1 MTGDLLTLSTREM
14 DTVAIITRLAERR
27 MTQAQAARCL
37 DRSERQVR
45 RLLRA
50 FERDGPA
57 GLRDKRRGRPA
68 SNRIPKAYQEYVV
81 GLVRERYR
89 DFGPTFA
96 GEKLLEHHD
105 IRVATETLRQWMIAD
120 GLWKTRVQRRKRIQ
134 QPRHRRDCYGELVQI
149 DGCDHHWF
157 EDRGPR
163 CVLLV
168 YVDDA
173 TGKLMALRMCESE
186 SAFSYFHA
194 TRAYLERHGKP
205 VAFYSDKAGV
215 FRVNAKSPKAGDG
228 FTQFGRAMTDLNID
242 VICANTPAAKGRVE
256 RAHQTLQDRL
266 VKELRLRGICAMDD
280 ANRYLPEFMDDYN
293 RRFARAARSNHDA
306 HRPLL
311 ERDGL
316 DDIFTWQEERRV
328 TAQLTVHH
336 KRTMYLLEPTEEAKA
351 AAKKHVTAVE
361 YEDGGVSIRF
371 RGIPLAAHLF
381 HKDGSVT
388 QASIIENKLL
398 SGALTEIR
406 KRQQQRE
413 VVLVKS
419 AKTKREKRIV
429 RRRFE
434 ILGRAAAGGRFD
446 LADYELGEIEEQFL
460 ETLPHAA
467 PPQVQS
473 LATADVKILQRSL

>member
-14 DTVAIITRLAERR
+14 DTLAIITRLAERR
-27 MTQAQAARCL
+27 MTQAQAARSL

-50 FERDGPA
+50 FEKDGPA
-57 GLRDKRRGRPA
+57 GLQDKRRGRPA
-68 SNRIPKAYQEYVV
+68 PNRIPKAYQEYVL
-81 GLVRERYR
+81 GLVRERYV

-96 GEKLLEHHD
+96 SEKLQEYHG
-105 IRVATETLRQWMIAD
+105 IRVATETLRKWMIVD
-120 GLWKTRVQRRKRIQ
+120 GIWKTRAQQRKRIQ

-149 DGCDHHWF
+149 DGSDHHWF

-173 TGKLMALRMCESE
+173 TGKLMALRMCETE

-194 TRAYLERHGKP
+194 TRSYLGRHGKP

-215 FRVNAKSPKAGDG
+215 FRVNAKTPKGGDG

-266 VKELRLRGICAMDD
+266 VKELRLRGICTMDE
-280 ANRYLPEFMDDYN
+280 ANRYLPAFMEDYN
-293 RRFARAARSNHDA
+293 RRFARAPRNNHDA

-311 ERDGL
+311 ERDCL
-316 DDIFTWQEERRV
+316 DDIFTWQEQRRV

-336 KRTMYLLEPTEEAKA
+336 KRTMYLLEPTPEAKA
-351 AAKKHVTAVE
+351 AAKKRVTVVE
-361 YEDGGVSIRF
+361 YEDGRVSIRY
-371 RGIPLAAHLF
+371 RGVALAARPF

-388 QASIIENKLL
+388 QASIVENKLL

-406 KRQQQRE
+406 KRQQHRE
-413 VVLVKS
+413 QELVRS

-429 RRRFE
+429 RDR
-434 ILGRAAAGGRFD
+434 LAGR
-446 LADYELGEIEEQFL
+446 
-460 ETLPHAA
+460 LP
-467 PPQVQS
+467 PPGP
-473 LATADVKILQRSL
+473 

>member
-1 MTGDLLTLSTREM
+1 MTDDLTSLSTREM
-14 DTVAIITRLAERR
+14 DRL
-27 MTQAQAARCL
+27 
-37 DRSERQVR
+37 QVVLRIADR
-45 RLLRA
+45 RLTQTAGAQILGISDRQMRRICGRFA
-50 FERDGPA
+50 REGAA
-57 GLRDKRRGRPA
+57 GLESKRRGQ
-68 SNRIPKAYQEYVV
+68 SNRRLPVALRKEALA
-81 GLVRERYR
+81 LVRARYA
-89 DFGPTFA
+89 DFGPTLA
-96 GEKLLEHHD
+96 QEKLLEQHD
-105 IRVATETLRQWMIAD
+105 IRVATETLRQWMIDD
-120 GLWKTRVQRRKRIQ
+120 GIWLTRRQRKKRVQ

-194 TRAYLERHGKP
+194 TRSYLECHGKP
-205 VAFYSDKAGV
+205 VALYSDKAGV
-215 FRVNAKSPKAGDG
+215 FRVNAKRPKAGDG

-266 VKELRLRGICAMDD
+266 VKELRLRGISTMDD
-280 ANRYLPEFMDDYN
+280 ANQYLPEFMDDYN
-293 RRFARAARSNHDA
+293 RRFGRLARNNHDA

-351 AAKKHVTAVE
+351 AAKKHVTVVE
-361 YEDGGVSIRF
+361 YEDGRVSIRF
-371 RGIPLAAHLF
+371 QGVALAARPF

-388 QASIIENKLL
+388 QGSIVENKLL

-413 VVLVKS
+413 QELVRS

-429 RRRFE
+429 RDR
-434 ILGRAAAGGRFD
+434 
-446 LADYELGEIEEQFL
+446 LADR
-460 ETLPHAA
+460 LP
-467 PPQVQS
+467 PPGP
-473 LATADVKILQRSL
+473 